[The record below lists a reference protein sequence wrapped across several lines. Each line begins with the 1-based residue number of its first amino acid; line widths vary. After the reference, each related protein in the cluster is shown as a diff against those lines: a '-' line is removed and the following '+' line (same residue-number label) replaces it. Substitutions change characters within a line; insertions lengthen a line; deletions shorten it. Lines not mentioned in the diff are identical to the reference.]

1 MKMSD
6 LTTAD
11 KIGMYG
17 GGGLVVLGVVVIGLL
32 DMLLGAGHPVNSEG
46 AIEHAAVVPIDIRAG
61 IILLGLVVWGL
72 VAVYKFAAGST
83 PSGAAASKAASGMD
97 D

>member
-1 MKMSD
+1 M
-6 LTTAD
+6 AD
-11 KIGMYG
+11 KIAMYV

-61 IILLGLVVWGL
+61 IILLGLVVWGS
-72 VAVYKFAAGST
+72 VAVYKFAAGPAPTGTSAGQA
-83 PSGAAASKAASGMD
+83 PSGMD

>member
-1 MKMSD
+1 
-6 LTTAD
+6 
-11 KIGMYG
+11 MYV

-32 DMLLGAGHPVNSEG
+32 DMLLGAGHPVDSEG

-72 VAVYKFAAGST
+72 VAVYKFATGSA
-83 PSGAAASKAASGMD
+83 PSGATAGQAASGMD

>member
-1 MKMSD
+1 MND

-11 KIGMYG
+11 KIGMYV

-32 DMLLGAGHPVNSEG
+32 DMLLGAGHPVNSDG

-61 IILLGLVVWGL
+61 IILLGLVIWGL
-72 VAVYKFAAGST
+72 VAVYKFAAESAPPGPTAGQS
-83 PSGAAASKAASGMD
+83 PSSMD

>member
-1 MKMSD
+1 MSD
-6 LTTAD
+6 LSTAD
-11 KIGMYG
+11 QIAMYV

-32 DMLLGAGHPVNSEG
+32 DMLLGAGHPVDSEG

-61 IILLGLVVWGL
+61 IILLGLVIWGL
-72 VAVYKFAAGST
+72 VAVYKFAAGSA
-83 PSGAAASKAASGMD
+83 PSGSTTGQTPSGMD